1 MLPKEVLMKGI
12 LISTAVVVG
21 IVMGVLPTGLMAQS
35 MGTDP
40 GEQSGECYFQAS
52 EDTYLKIYD
61 LDKDG
66 VERGTVW
73 EGFLSAGDTKAFNA
87 PYGAVGF
94 ATKQAPN
101 DPWNEDQQ
109 ACANGAAIDIP

>member
-1 MLPKEVLMKGI
+1 MKRL
-12 LISTAVVVG
+12 LIFAAV
-21 IVMGVLPTGLMAQS
+21 IVMAALWALPTGLMAQS
-35 MGTDP
+35 EGEDP
-40 GEQSGECYFQAS
+40 GEQSGQCYFQAS

-109 ACANGAAIDIP
+109 GCMDGEAIDIP